1 MECRHKPA
9 EADLW
14 GSPSGLM
21 AHLGCLSVRT
31 PGYLGVAMRIGILH
45 QYGLF
50 GSGSGIYTRNLIRR
64 LAQRGHRVYLIS
76 RDFHPDRYDFIEEAY
91 FHQGDEVKFL
101 FRRSPSP
108 RCIAHTLLSEV
119 MPLAYP
125 RPEQPNGKLCTE
137 LSDEEIER
145 YVDYQVRKVREI
157 VLWHGL
163 ELLHV
168 NHVLLMPYIAHLV
181 KAQLGTPYVVT
192 VHGSTIEYVLKK
204 DGRYRPYAVQGLSG
218 AEKIIVLNRDV
229 RERVLS
235 FCPEAR
241 TKLVELPVGVDI
253 ELFRPIPIRSR
264 RDNVTALVKE
274 VRRGGYSGKT
284 KELQDFTYS
293 LPDMGL
299 AAGEVIAKLQEI
311 RASYTPNGPDQNLR
325 EKLGSIDWNRGRVI
339 IYLGRLLLEKGVHC
353 LIAAMPEILARWP
366 EVRLLIVGD
375 GASRELLEFLV
386 AALDR
391 GDTELAG
398 RVLAAVNGQYA
409 EPVLSFF
416 NALDSED
423 YRRKARN
430 ADLRRTVTFTGYL
443 TRGELA
449 RLLPCAEL
457 SIIPSLMRE
466 AFPLVFVES
475 LACGVLPV
483 APYFGGLTS
492 ALDELARKLGPLGE
506 MAGVRYGEGM
516 VHDLAE
522 RIPAL
527 LSRLEEKSMREKVTH
542 LCRELAVRK
551 YDWEG
556 IISRLE
562 EIYRE
567 LHISIPEPRFMIQ

>member
-1 MECRHKPA
+1 
-9 EADLW
+9 
-14 GSPSGLM
+14 
-21 AHLGCLSVRT
+21 
-31 PGYLGVAMRIGILH
+31 MRIGILH

-101 FRRSPSP
+101 FRRSPLP

-125 RPEQPNGKLCTE
+125 RPEQPGGKLCTE

-145 YVDYQVRKVREI
+145 YVDYQVRTVREI
-157 VLWHGL
+157 VLWHRL

-168 NHVLLMPYIAHLV
+168 NHVLLMPYVARLV
-181 KAQLGTPYVVT
+181 GAQLGTPYVVT

-204 DGRYRPYAVQGLSG
+204 DGRYKPYAVQGLIG

-229 RERVLS
+229 RDRVLS
-235 FCPEAR
+235 FCPEVR
-241 TKLVELPVGVDI
+241 IKLVELPVGVDV
-253 ELFRPIPIRSR
+253 ELFRPIPLRSR
-264 RDNVTALVKE
+264 RDNVTALAQE
-274 VRRGGYSGKT
+274 VHRGGRSGKT
-284 KELQDFTYS
+284 KELQDFTCS

-299 AAGEVIAKLQEI
+299 AAGEILAKLQEI
-311 RASYTPNGPDQNLR
+311 KASYTPNGPDQNLW
-325 EKLGSIDWNRGRVI
+325 EKLGSIDWDRERVI
-339 IYLGRLLLEKGVHC
+339 IYFGQLLLEKGVHC
-353 LIAAMPEILARWP
+353 LIAAMPEILARRP
-366 EVRLLIVGD
+366 KVRLLIVGD

-386 AALDR
+386 ATLDR
-391 GDTELAG
+391 GDMELAG
-398 RVLAAVNGQYA
+398 RVLAAANGQYA
-409 EPVLSFF
+409 EPVLDFF
-416 NALDSED
+416 DTLDLRE
-423 YRRKARN
+423 YRRKARD
-430 ADLRRTVTFTGYL
+430 ADLRRAVAFTGYL

-449 RLLPCAEL
+449 RLLPCADL
-457 SIIPSLMRE
+457 SIIPSLVRE

-483 APYFGGLTS
+483 APRFGGL
-492 ALDELARKLGPLGE
+492 ELALEELAGELGSLGE
-506 MAGVRYGEGM
+506 MAGVRYGEEM

-527 LSRLEEKSMREKVTH
+527 LSRLEEKSVRERAKH
-542 LCRELAVRK
+542 LCRKLAVRK

-562 EIYRE
+562 KIYRE
-567 LHISIPEPRFMIQ
+567 LHISISESQFIIQ